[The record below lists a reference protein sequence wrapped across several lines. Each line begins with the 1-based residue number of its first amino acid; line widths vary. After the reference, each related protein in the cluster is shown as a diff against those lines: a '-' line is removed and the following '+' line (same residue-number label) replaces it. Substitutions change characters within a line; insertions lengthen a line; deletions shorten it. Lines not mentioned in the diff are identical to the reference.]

1 VPASVSSTPDRAGR
15 ICSFTVAYGE
25 VIVLVE
31 DWTDDMNGLP
41 DSDERTLGIRP
52 PSQSA
57 MKGGNEGQ
65 FSF

>member
-1 VPASVSSTPDRAGR
+1 
-15 ICSFTVAYGE
+15 
-25 VIVLVE
+25 VE